1 MANANKDQVTVH
13 QHYVPEF
20 YLKNFTDEGLLFS
33 YDLLWKS
40 FSRKSPA
47 QICYADYL
55 YETPVEQHG
64 EKRYALINDL
74 ENHFQKR
81 ETVFKAVVDKAV
93 SIPLESGMDQH
104 KLTQEDIKILI
115 ELATNL
121 FVRNPVVI
129 HMTNEDDLSMMPLNK
144 QKLRDLKDE
153 IGNFGYE
160 EDQLFRLAYKYEWLD
175 ERVNN
180 GFVQLIGKVLN
191 KMQLVIYV
199 TQENGFITSDTP
211 VLLKT
216 FENGDLAMLMLPL
229 SPHHLLTFNALEFP
243 RTIVFLPSFAVDI
256 INSVYIRGAFK
267 NIKHV
272 YAQKKSDIERCVR
285 LHEEMKFCSNNK
297 NT

>member
-1 MANANKDQVTVH
+1 MANANKDQVTAH
-13 QHYVPEF
+13 QHYVPQF

-33 YDLLWKS
+33 YDLQWKS

-55 YETPVEQHG
+55 YETPLEQHG

-81 ETVFKAVVDKAV
+81 EAVFKAVVDKAV

-121 FVRNPVVI
+121 FVRNPVVM

-153 IGNFGYE
+153 IGNLGYE

-199 TQENGFITSDTP
+199 TQENGFITSDMP
-211 VLLKT
+211 VLLKA
-216 FENGDLAMLMLPL
+216 FENGFSYVDVT
-229 SPHHLLTFNALEFP
+229 TFS
-243 RTIVFLPSFAVDI
+243 TPSIDF
-256 INSVYIRGAFK
+256 
-267 NIKHV
+267 
-272 YAQKKSDIERCVR
+272 
-285 LHEEMKFCSNNK
+285 
-297 NT
+297 